1 MALSSRC
8 AGLALVAVAPSRSE
22 DLAFASTRVRTF
34 PAAHSTRQSS
44 AMWWPAAPCSHNACI
59 RHRKLCPIKAR
70 SSHNLGMPLL
80 KMVPNGQRFWLAVP
94 EAGFSR
100 QVACSET
107 LNRVRSMRRLC
118 RSTAMDDTVLTCKQK
133 RQREHKWAHAQQVNA
148 QAWSVPAVSEAC
160 CDGA

>member
-1 MALSSRC
+1 MAAPWPRPGCISAIESAVARAALHALSRR

-70 SSHNLGMPLL
+70 SSHNLGMPL
-80 KMVPNGQRFWLAVP
+80 KKWSPMDSASGSQCQ
-94 EAGFSR
+94 R
-100 QVACSET
+100 QVSPDRWRVQKHSIAFAACAD
-107 LNRVRSMRRLC
+107 C
-118 RSTAMDDTVLTCKQK
+118 A
-133 RQREHKWAHAQQVNA
+133 
-148 QAWSVPAVSEAC
+148 EALLWMILF
-160 CDGA
+160 